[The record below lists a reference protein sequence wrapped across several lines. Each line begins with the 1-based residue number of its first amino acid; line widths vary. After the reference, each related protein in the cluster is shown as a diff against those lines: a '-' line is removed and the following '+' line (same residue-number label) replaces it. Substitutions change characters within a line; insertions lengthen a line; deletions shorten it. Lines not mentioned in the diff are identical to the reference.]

1 MIFKENK
8 HPCYFV
14 NIIQVE
20 AWKMAKAGLLYTGQE
35 EQVKCTF
42 CGCLLS
48 DWQYGDQ
55 VSTLQGIIPSPPTV
69 GIKGGMTCFCHNLPL
84 KCICF
89 VFHDENGK
97 FKCILTLYKL

>member
-1 MIFKENK
+1 MIFWKGGIIFLENI
-8 HPCYFV
+8 HSCNFV
-14 NIIQVE
+14 NIVQVE

-55 VSTLQGIIPSPPTV
+55 VSLGYYTPPRCGGGAQWGISTV
-69 GIKGGMTCFCHNLPL
+69 MGA
-84 KCICF
+84 F
-89 VFHDENGK
+89 VTIF
-97 FKCILTLYKL
+97 L